1 MDNKELKKLLE
12 ILSDSEVTKFE
23 MEKEGIKLKLSRGT
37 VSSVQISPV
46 AAPIEYS
53 KQLPTPSPLAAENRS
68 HEEPMTT
75 AGAPEEDSLLHQDGI
90 HIVTSP
96 IVGTFYQRPNPKAD
110 PFVDIGDKVKEGQI
124 LCIVE
129 AMKLMNEIMAD
140 ASGEIVKIF
149 IEDAQPVEYGEPLFA
164 IKTK

>member
-23 MEKEGIKLKLSRGT
+23 MEKEGIKIKLSRGAI
-37 VSSVQISPV
+37 SNVQISPV
-46 AAPIEYS
+46 ALPVEYS
-53 KQLPTPSPLAAENRS
+53 KQPPAPSPLAAESRS

-75 AGAPEEDSLLHQDGI
+75 ATAPEEDSILNQDGI

-96 IVGTFYQRPNPKAD
+96 IVGTFYHRPNPKAD
-110 PFVDIGDKVKEGQI
+110 PFVDLGDKVKEGQI

-129 AMKLMNEIMAD
+129 AMKLMNEITAD